1 MRPSLFVLTCCAATI
16 AGCGGDGEERAQR
29 APPAVALAV
38 TAPDDGSVVRTE
50 TVEVRGTVEPAAA
63 AVRVLGREAA
73 VSGGTFTAEVALD
86 PGANVID
93 VIAAA
98 RGRGPAMTA
107 VRVTRELPVQ
117 VPDLG
122 GLEAAEAQEK
132 VEEVGLELEVSET
145 GGLLDELLPGEPA
158 VCEQTP
164 APGDEV
170 RRGTTVH
177 VEVSRSC

>member
-1 MRPSLFVLTCCAATI
+1 MRSSLFVLTCCAATI

-50 TVEVRGTVEPAAA
+50 TVEVRGIVEPAAA